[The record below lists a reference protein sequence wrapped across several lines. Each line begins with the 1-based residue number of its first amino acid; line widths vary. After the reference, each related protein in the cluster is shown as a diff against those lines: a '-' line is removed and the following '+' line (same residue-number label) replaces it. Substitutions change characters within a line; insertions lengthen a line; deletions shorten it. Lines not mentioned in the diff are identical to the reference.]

1 MYLTILLAIGALA
14 ISSVAAYFS
23 VIGLAVIFAA
33 SAIPIIIMGATVEF
47 GKITAVAWIHYNWDR
62 ATKRLKIIM
71 ITCIFIAMVLTSV
84 GVFGFL
90 SKAHVEQTALGDESV
105 AQIERIETEI
115 VRQKS
120 VIERGDN
127 KIIELESTSSTL
139 DNTIEIRIQNEQTR
153 IDAAATRLQPAIDE
167 QTAIIVGQTDLYRD
181 QIKSMDIEL
190 DKLQAYIDAGEI
202 KKAQQLIGEKS
213 KGGWGPKTSET
224 ARLWRLERQ
233 TKIVQLFAKIED
245 ISQNNLAIL
254 AARQEISRL
263 RQAQEVQLAES
274 NRLINRL
281 RAQLGNTDATNIDEL
296 IDEQY
301 LRISNANRAI
311 ESLTNEKYEIEAQF
325 RQLEAEVGPIK
336 YIAEFVYDEKA
347 DATLLERAVKWM
359 IILLLL
365 VLDPFAITLVI
376 AATDG
381 YKFNRDDKKRSGLDG
396 SLMYVDDNGKDHII
410 KLEADLLAEATR
422 YDALMRTLEM
432 RNKDMNELRVS
443 LNEAASQ
450 QDVEAV
456 NKLAAE
462 LEDAEVDRNNLI
474 QEFEDYREQAVASS
488 EDLVAER
495 DNLQRELNQLT
506 DEIDIVEKEIEKV
519 PLLELEIKKLTR
531 GLAEVK
537 KNEEILTRQK
547 HMINITAPGNEAS
560 LRHKIQLLSSRIT
573 SMIELSDFD
582 IESAQELVEVKQQ
595 KLDVE
600 RRLQELNKKYDDLM
614 K

>member
-33 SAIPIIIMGATVEF
+33 SVIPIIIMGATVEF
-47 GKITAVAWIHYNWDR
+47 GKIAAVAWVHYNWHR
-62 ATKRLKIIM
+62 ITKRLKIIM
-71 ITCIFIAMVLTSV
+71 VSCIIVAMVLTSV

-90 SKAHVEQTALGDESV
+90 SKAHIEQTALGDEAV
-105 AQIERIETEI
+105 AQVQRIETELI
-115 VRQKS
+115 RQKS
-120 VIERGDN
+120 VIERGEN
-127 KIIELESTSSTL
+127 KIQELEGSGSNL
-139 DNTIEIRIQNEQTR
+139 DQTVQRQIDNEQTR
-153 IDAAATRLQPAIDE
+153 MDAAATRMQPAINE
-167 QTAIIVGQTDLYRD
+167 QNSIIANQTKLYRE
-181 QIKSMDIEL
+181 QIQSIDIEL
-190 DKLQAYIDAGEI
+190 SRLQTYIDDGEI

-224 ARLWRLERQ
+224 ARLWRLERNHKKVELFD
-233 TKIVQLFAKIED
+233 KIAD
-245 ISQNNLAIL
+245 ILQNNLAIL

-274 NRLINRL
+274 NTLINRL
-281 RAQLGNTDATNIDEL
+281 RAKLGNTDATNIDEL

-301 LRISNANRAI
+301 LRISNANKSI
-311 ESLTNEKYEIEAQF
+311 ESLTNEKYAIEAEF

-381 YKFNRDDKKRSGLDG
+381 YRFHRDDKKRSGLDG
-396 SLMYVDDNGKDHII
+396 KLMYVDDNGKDHIM
-410 KLEADLLAEATR
+410 KLEEDLLAESTR

-432 RNKDMNELRVS
+432 RNVEMNEVKVALAG
-443 LNEAASQ
+443 AARQ
-450 QDVEAV
+450 KDVVAV
-456 NKLAAE
+456 NKFAAE
-462 LEDAEVDRNNLI
+462 LEDAEFNRDQLI
-474 QEFEDYREQAVASS
+474 QEFQDYRDKAEIQSG
-488 EDLVAER
+488 DLVAER
-495 DNLQRELNQLT
+495 DNLQLELNQLA

-519 PLLELEIKKLTR
+519 PLLELEIDRLTKSIQISKP
-531 GLAEVK
+531 G
-537 KNEEILTRQK
+537 KNA
-547 HMINITAPGNEAS
+547 INITAPGNEAS

-600 RRLQELNKKYDDLM
+600 RRFQELNKKYDDLM

>member
-14 ISSVAAYFS
+14 ISAVAAYFS

-127 KIIELESTSSTL
+127 KIIELESTGSTL

-167 QTAIIVGQTDLYRD
+167 QNAIIVGQTDLYRD

-263 RQAQEVQLAES
+263 RQAQEFQLAES

-474 QEFEDYREQAVASS
+474 QEFEDYRDQAVASS

-531 GLAEVK
+531 GLVEVK